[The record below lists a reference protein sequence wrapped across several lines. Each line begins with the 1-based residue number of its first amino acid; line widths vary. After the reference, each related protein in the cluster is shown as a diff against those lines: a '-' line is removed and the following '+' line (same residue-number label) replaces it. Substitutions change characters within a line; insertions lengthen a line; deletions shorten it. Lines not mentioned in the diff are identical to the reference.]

1 MFDFSEYTQ
10 TSGSTPNKLQLM
22 RMTDLYGLSHCNEGE
37 EEEDGDSDDNEDQD
51 PVLDHIDILHDG
63 VVNRVRAMGQTP
75 GVIASWSDTGQVFFW
90 DLTTQLHAMTEQT
103 WRGPSP
109 SEPAHTIRNH
119 EAEGYAL
126 DWSNLKAGQL
136 VSGDSLGS
144 IFFTKCGDEGQWV
157 TDDEAFKGHKKS
169 VEDLKWSPSEVGV
182 FASASADHSV
192 AVWDLRRRASSMI
205 SLPKAHD
212 VDVNVISWNQNVT
225 YLLASGDDNGLFKVW
240 DLRSFKKTAPEPVA
254 QFHWHTNQVTSI
266 EWHPTD
272 ESMLAVAGADNQVTI
287 WDLSVEEDEEAMGLD
302 PKLRRLPP
310 QLLFVHQGQ
319 ENIKE
324 VHWHPQIPGLLMTT
338 AMDGF
343 HIFKPA
349 IFLQGEET

>member
-254 QFHWHTNQVTSI
+254 QFRWHTNQVTSI

>member
-1 MFDFSEYTQ
+1 
-10 TSGSTPNKLQLM
+10 
-22 RMTDLYGLSHCNEGE
+22 MTDLYGLSHRNEGE
-37 EEEDGDSDDNEDQD
+37 EEDYEEEDDTDDNEDQD

-63 VVNRVRAMGQTP
+63 VVNRVRAMDQTP
-75 GVIASWSDTGQVFFW
+75 GVIASWSDTGRVFVW
-90 DLTTQLHAMTEQT
+90 DLTTQLQAMTEQT

-109 SEPAHTIRNH
+109 SEPAHNICKH

-126 DWSNLKAGQL
+126 DWSDLKAGQL
-136 VSGDSLGS
+136 ISGDSLGS
-144 IFFTKCGDEGQWV
+144 ILLTRCGDGQWV
-157 TDDEAFKGHKKS
+157 TDGEPFVGHKKN

-192 AVWDLRRRASSMI
+192 AVWDLRRRESSMI
-205 SLPKAHD
+205 SLPEAHD
-212 VDVNVISWNQNVT
+212 ADVNVISWNRNVT
-225 YLLASGDDNGLFKVW
+225 YLLASGDDDGLFKVW
-240 DLRSFKKTAPEPVA
+240 DLRLFKKTAPEPVA
-254 QFHWHTNQVTSI
+254 KFRWHTKHVTSI

-272 ESMLAVAGADNQVTI
+272 ESMLAVAGADNQVTV
-287 WDLSVEEDEEAMGLD
+287 WDLSVEEDEAMGLD

-310 QLLFVHQGQ
+310 QLLFIHQGQ
-319 ENIKE
+319 KNIKE

-349 IFLQGEET
+349 IVLQGEES